1 MAWSTDSDS
10 HTIPQVPSIPS
21 LESGAFIYLKEHQ
34 MIKNRDLLG
43 ALALLAALVATASA
57 EYELARAVGFGTF
70 TAGCVPAAL
79 DVYALRAF
87 AVRRDVSAVVAAL
100 ILTNALAHLV
110 SSGLIPVSVPLVVA
124 VSAIAPLVL
133 WRVKA
138 LNAPQA
144 RQESAPVAV
153 EPETPERPVESR
165 AAIPAPAS
173 ADPLLTTAR
182 AFAEQMQRDT
192 GKSPSL
198 RALQSHLRVGQA
210 RATRIRAALA
220 D

>member
-1 MAWSTDSDS
+1 MTRLK
-10 HTIPQVPSIPS
+10 S
-21 LESGAFIYLKEHQ
+21 LDWLGAF
-34 MIKNRDLLG
+34 
-43 ALALLAALVATASA
+43 ALIAALVATASA

-87 AVRRDVSAVVAAL
+87 AVRRDVSAVVVAL

-138 LNAPQA
+138 LSAPLA

-153 EPETPERPVESR
+153 EPETPESPSE
-165 AAIPAPAS
+165 AHTAIPAPEPADAS
-173 ADPLLTTAR
+173 AHPSDPLLPQAR
-182 AFAEQMQRDT
+182 AFAEQIQRDA
-192 GKSPSL
+192 GKAPSL
-198 RALQSHLRVGQA
+198 RELQAHFRIGQA
-210 RATRIRAALA
+210 RAQRIRVQLAGGAA
-220 D
+220 